1 MQTINL
7 NLDTGGMRPIVEA
20 FKPYDYNQDFNI
32 NISHTRN
39 SRINVEKYPLLC
51 SIVNEIRSKGNTCNI
66 NINCQQN
73 CSQLMYAERMGFL
86 SSLGIQYQYPLVKRN
101 GGGRFIEL
109 RNISNIF
116 FPGQDLLDLF
126 QKDFNFTYDQALDI
140 STVISEL
147 VNNGYMH
154 ATSSGGVMLYA
165 QKYPSQN
172 FLNLF
177 IIDSGIGIFNA
188 MNTVAKYNHLDEL
201 GTLKKSLE
209 FGEGN
214 GKGFGQGLYLVSQF
228 VKRNNGTLLLVTG
241 GYSYSIGNGKE
252 NFEDTK
258 THYKGVIL
266 NLKLSFNIT
275 TSIEDIMNE
284 KIN

>member
-1 MQTINL
+1 VQVINL
-7 NLDTGGMRPIVEA
+7 NLDTGGMRPIVEV
-20 FKPYDYNQDFNI
+20 FSPYDYNQDFTINI
-32 NISHTRN
+32 NHTQNR
-39 SRINVEKYPLLC
+39 RVNVEKYPLLC

-66 NINCQQN
+66 NLNCQQS

-86 SSLGIQYQYPLVKRN
+86 SSLGIKYQYLLPKRN

-109 RNISNIF
+109 INISNIF
-116 FPGQDLLDLF
+116 FPGKELLDLF
-126 QKDFNFTYDQALDI
+126 QNDFNFTYDEALDI

-154 ATSSGGVMLYA
+154 ANSSGGVMLYG

-177 IIDSGIGIFNA
+177 IIDSGIDIFNA
-188 MNTVAKYNHLDEL
+188 MNTVEKYSHLDEL
-201 GTLKKSLE
+201 GTLKKSIE

-214 GKGFGQGLYLVSQF
+214 GKGYGQGLYLVSQF
-228 VKRNNGTLLLVTG
+228 VKRNNGSLLLVTG
-241 GYSYSIGNGKE
+241 RQSYSISNGIEK
-252 NFEDTK
+252 FEDIQTD
-258 THYKGVIL
+258 YKGVIL